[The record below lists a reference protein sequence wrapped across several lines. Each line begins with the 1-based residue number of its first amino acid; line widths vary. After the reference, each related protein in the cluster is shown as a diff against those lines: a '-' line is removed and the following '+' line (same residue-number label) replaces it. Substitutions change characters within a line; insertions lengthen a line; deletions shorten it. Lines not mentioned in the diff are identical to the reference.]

1 MQDKINILLV
11 DDQPSKLMSYE
22 AILAELGEN
31 LIAVTSAREALQTLL
46 KSEIA
51 VILMDVQMPEFDGFE
66 LAAMVRE
73 HPRFERTAIIFVS
86 AIHLSDFDQLK
97 GYAAGAVDYVSVPI
111 VPEVLRAK
119 VRVFGELYRK
129 TRQLERMNEEL
140 ERRVAERTA
149 ELEASTERLINSERR
164 RSIAL
169 AAGSM
174 GSWDLNSLTGQVSW
188 DEGQYGI
195 AGLSPDQF
203 QPTMETLQGLLH
215 PDDYVPIQR
224 AMRASLES
232 SDTFHEEYRIIRPNG
247 EERWC
252 VSTAIVSQDAEGRPC
267 LLSGVTYDITER
279 KLAEFALTETN
290 EMLERRIEER
300 TRERELALAQLFEA
314 QKTDTIGQLTGGVAH
329 DFNNLLM
336 AILGSLDML
345 RKRLHDDKELRLLN
359 NAMEA
364 AQRGAALTAR
374 LLAFARRQELKPVT
388 VDAAKL
394 ITNIEELLVRA
405 VGPSVHLTISLRD
418 DLPAIEIDPNQ
429 LELALLNLVVNA
441 RDAMPEGGSL
451 SISAT
456 PVYDPQLKQ
465 LKPGDYLCISLT
477 DNGFGMDEATLAKA
491 TEPFFT
497 TKGPGRGTG
506 LGLSMVYG
514 MAAQSGGALHLSSVK
529 NCGTTVDLFLPLAAH
544 QQVEIKSEPDKPA
557 RALTAPSGRLNIL
570 VVDDDFL
577 VRTGTAAMLEDLGH
591 SVIEAELGQEALQM
605 LTASSTVD
613 LVLTDFAMPGMNG
626 AELIRQINEKFP
638 HMNVLFVSG
647 YAKSSRADI
656 NPGCVRLA
664 KPFNQDQLAAAISQT
679 LVNASRPIVA

>member
-203 QPTMETLQGLLH
+203 QPTMENS
-215 PDDYVPIQR
+215 PR
-224 AMRASLES
+224 
-232 SDTFHEEYRIIRPNG
+232 F
-247 EERWC
+247 
-252 VSTAIVSQDAEGRPC
+252 
-267 LLSGVTYDITER
+267 
-279 KLAEFALTETN
+279 
-290 EMLERRIEER
+290 
-300 TRERELALAQLFEA
+300 
-314 QKTDTIGQLTGGVAH
+314 
-329 DFNNLLM
+329 
-336 AILGSLDML
+336 
-345 RKRLHDDKELRLLN
+345 
-359 NAMEA
+359 
-364 AQRGAALTAR
+364 
-374 LLAFARRQELKPVT
+374 
-388 VDAAKL
+388 
-394 ITNIEELLVRA
+394 
-405 VGPSVHLTISLRD
+405 
-418 DLPAIEIDPNQ
+418 
-429 LELALLNLVVNA
+429 
-441 RDAMPEGGSL
+441 
-451 SISAT
+451 
-456 PVYDPQLKQ
+456 
-465 LKPGDYLCISLT
+465 
-477 DNGFGMDEATLAKA
+477 
-491 TEPFFT
+491 
-497 TKGPGRGTG
+497 
-506 LGLSMVYG
+506 
-514 MAAQSGGALHLSSVK
+514 
-529 NCGTTVDLFLPLAAH
+529 
-544 QQVEIKSEPDKPA
+544 
-557 RALTAPSGRLNIL
+557 
-570 VVDDDFL
+570 
-577 VRTGTAAMLEDLGH
+577 
-591 SVIEAELGQEALQM
+591 
-605 LTASSTVD
+605 ASS
-613 LVLTDFAMPGMNG
+613 G
-626 AELIRQINEKFP
+626 
-638 HMNVLFVSG
+638 
-647 YAKSSRADI
+647 
-656 NPGCVRLA
+656 
-664 KPFNQDQLAAAISQT
+664 
-679 LVNASRPIVA
+679 

>member
-1 MQDKINILLV
+1 M
-11 DDQPSKLMSYE
+11 
-22 AILAELGEN
+22 
-31 LIAVTSAREALQTLL
+31 TSARDALQTLL

-174 GSWDLNSLTGQVSW
+174 GSWDLNSETGQATW

-195 AGLSPDQF
+195 AGLSPGEF
-203 QPTMETLQGLLH
+203 QPTMKSLQGLLH
-215 PDDYVPIQR
+215 PDDRAAIQR
-224 AMRASLES
+224 AMRASLATG
-232 SDTFHEEYRIIRPNG
+232 DTFHEEYRILRPNG

-252 VSTAIVSQDAEGRPC
+252 VLTAIVSQDVEGRPC

-279 KLAEFALTETN
+279 KLAESALTQTN

-336 AILGSLDML
+336 AIFGSLDML
-345 RKRLHDDKELRLLN
+345 RKRVHDEKELRLLN
-359 NAMEA
+359 NAIEA

-388 VDAAKL
+388 VDAATL

-405 VGPSVHLTISLRD
+405 IGSSVHLTISLVRSAGD
-418 DLPAIEIDPNQ
+418 RNRPESIRA
-429 LELALLNLVVNA
+429 ALLNLVVNA
-441 RDAMPEGGSL
+441 RDAMLNEVHFQFP
-451 SISAT
+451 
-456 PVYDPQLKQ
+456 
-465 LKPGDYLCISLT
+465 
-477 DNGFGMDEATLAKA
+477 
-491 TEPFFT
+491 
-497 TKGPGRGTG
+497 RR
-506 LGLSMVYG
+506 
-514 MAAQSGGALHLSSVK
+514 QS
-529 NCGTTVDLFLPLAAH
+529 T
-544 QQVEIKSEPDKPA
+544 I
-557 RALTAPSGRLNIL
+557 LN
-570 VVDDDFL
+570 
-577 VRTGTAAMLEDLGH
+577 
-591 SVIEAELGQEALQM
+591 S
-605 LTASSTVD
+605 
-613 LVLTDFAMPGMNG
+613 N
-626 AELIRQINEKFP
+626 N
-638 HMNVLFVSG
+638 
-647 YAKSSRADI
+647 
-656 NPGCVRLA
+656 
-664 KPFNQDQLAAAISQT
+664 
-679 LVNASRPIVA
+679 